1 MKALEKIV
9 EAKEN
14 MNIGYIEWAND
25 CIDEAIAELEALQS
39 TQEAQL
45 KEAKFAITVLNEN
58 LKLNSELLKA
68 KDEEIYK
75 LEELIRKYESDE

>member
-25 CIDEAIAELEALQS
+25 CIDEAIAEL
-39 TQEAQL
+39 
-45 KEAKFAITVLNEN
+45 KEAMKPKSCDGCIREEEDMQDPHCVFCSRACKDNYE
-58 LKLNSELLKA
+58 A
-68 KDEEIYK
+68 KDNA
-75 LEELIRKYESDE
+75 